1 MSFSSFFVVVG
12 IVIAMMLLYK
22 HADRWIKKMDPKTVK
37 TINWVGFIMG
47 VVGGVLWY
55 SFAQGIFMIIAL
67 IGILLYFLFYGYD
80 KMDEEGRKEGQ

>member
-22 HADRWIKKMDPKTVK
+22 YADRWIKKMDPKTVK

-47 VVGGVLWY
+47 VAGGVLWY
-55 SFAQGIFMIIAL
+55 SLAQGIFMIITL

-80 KMDEEGRKEGQ
+80 KIEEEGKDGNQ